1 MGNAIGLGNQ
11 RNLCKTQVKS
21 WRYCVVSKVTSL
33 EQVLQKTKNLP
44 LSQHA
49 SKRDNTSTFYPV
61 EELYTSLKNWLLSKN
76 ENTTPQGS
84 QDPRYTTKIY
94 ALFIGIYAT

>member
-33 EQVLQKTKNLP
+33 EQVLQKTK
-44 LSQHA
+44 
-49 SKRDNTSTFYPV
+49 KSTPV
-61 EELYTSLKNWLLSKN
+61 AARVET
-76 ENTTPQGS
+76 
-84 QDPRYTTKIY
+84 R
-94 ALFIGIYAT
+94 